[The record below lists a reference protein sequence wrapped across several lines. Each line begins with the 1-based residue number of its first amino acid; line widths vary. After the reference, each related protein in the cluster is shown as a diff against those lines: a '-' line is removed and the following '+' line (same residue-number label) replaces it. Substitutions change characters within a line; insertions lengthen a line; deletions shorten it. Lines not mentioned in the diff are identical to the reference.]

1 MIHIKE
7 TKINMTISNVL
18 RLSACKKGE
27 NCLSQQKK
35 QRLQTNPQLL
45 LEA

>member
-7 TKINMTISNVL
+7 TKINKTISNVL

-35 QRLQTNPQLL
+35 DTLMYNSY
-45 LEA
+45 